1 MLGAMKARVR
11 GMEAV
16 AAMLAVLALSK
27 GAGAQSDVA
36 PAFARRSMTL
46 PKATLRLDNGAY
58 WPIPPGLVETS
69 FVRTANGHDTYTT
82 LNFGIGIGIVDDLE
96 LGFQFV
102 RWDVDPNSNFHDP
115 SAYVVYRFL
124 RKDVEL
130 GIFGELTIPLKTR
143 EQVTAGM
150 PLAFHFGDVVRL
162 DTGPFIVKRFRSGD
176 DPDFIVPLELPIS
189 VSDHVYLGPE
199 AGFYLPNFGRS
210 DFFAGFFAGYTLRS
224 RGSALGDLG
233 GRFRVPSTRVGTDV
247 FQLLFELRFYFG
259 L

>member
-1 MLGAMKARVR
+1 MATMKARGVA
-11 GMEAV
+11 MV
-16 AAMLAVLALSK
+16 AALVSVLARSEDVH
-27 GAGAQSDVA
+27 AQSDVA
-36 PAFARRSMTL
+36 PAFARRTMTL

-69 FVRTANGHDTYTT
+69 FVRTPNGRDTSTT
-82 LNFGIGIGIVDDLE
+82 LNFGIGIGITNDLE

-102 RWDVDPNSNFHDP
+102 RWDVDPRSDFHDP
-115 SAYVVYRFL
+115 SAYVIYRFL

-130 GIFGELTIPLKTR
+130 GVFGELTLPLETR

-150 PLAFHFGDVVRL
+150 PVAFHFGDVVRL
-162 DTGPFIVKRFRSGD
+162 DTGPFIVKRFRSRD
-176 DPDFIVPLELPIS
+176 DPDLIAPFELPIS
-189 VSDHVYLGPE
+189 VSDRVYLGPE
-199 AGFYLPNFGRS
+199 AGFYLPRFGQS

-224 RGSALGDLG
+224 HGSALGDLG

-247 FQLLFELRFYFG
+247 FQLLFEMRFYFG